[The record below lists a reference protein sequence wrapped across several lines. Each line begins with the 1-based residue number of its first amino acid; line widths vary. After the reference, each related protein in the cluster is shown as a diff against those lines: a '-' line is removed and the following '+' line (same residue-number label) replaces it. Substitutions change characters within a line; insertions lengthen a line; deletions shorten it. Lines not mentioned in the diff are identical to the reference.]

1 MSHRAEQIINRAAQV
16 HAEAA
21 DVGAQVY
28 THRVLSL
35 SEYQG
40 ELDAFSITWG
50 DDQPQTENMGFIES
64 LLTVRVIAYAV
75 NTDEIDL
82 RSALLAMRTRTHKYL
97 RPTSGDITLGLA
109 FVSDVRYGGALEPQV
124 IKKAQFCGALE
135 SRWHVLYRMS
145 DTNPE

>member
-1 MSHRAEQIINRAAQV
+1 MHRAEQIINRAAAL
-16 HAEAA
+16 HSDAA
-21 DVGAQVY
+21 DVAAQVY
-28 THRVLSL
+28 IHRVLSL

-64 LLTVRVIAYAV
+64 LVTLRCIAYAV
-75 NTDEIDL
+75 NTDEADL
-82 RSALLAMRTRTHKYL
+82 RSALVAMRARTHKYL
-97 RPTSGDITLGLA
+97 RPSSGDITLGLA
-109 FVSDVRYGGALEPQV
+109 FVSDVRYGGALEPQI
-124 IKKAQFCGALE
+124 IKRAQFCGALE